1 MMIQA
6 AIAISI
12 AYFVLSALDPY
23 FLSWQCLTR
32 PIVIAPVTGLLIGDP
47 VQGIIMG
54 AALESI
60 FMGISAIGGQ
70 IPADATTAS
79 VIAVAYTI
87 LTGSDM
93 EAGLAL
99 ALPIGTAMAAIV
111 YGLMTPVWA
120 ALAPHWERL
129 ATSGNTRR
137 FNTQVMAVS
146 VLMALVPTVI
156 LFFAVAFGVTGL
168 NNLLAALPAWV
179 MAGLSS
185 AGAMMVGIGF
195 AILISMIW
203 SRVAG
208 AFFFL
213 GYVLVAYLQLD
224 TLPVAILGTVAA
236 LTLFF
241 IDKDIIDAKSTMQTA
256 KLATTDE
263 EFF

>member
-1 MMIQA
+1 MIQA
-6 AIAISI
+6 AIAVSI
-12 AYFVLSALDPY
+12 AYFVLTAIDPY
-23 FLSWQCLTR
+23 FISWQCLTR
-32 PIVIAPVTGLLIGDP
+32 PIVIAPVTGLLLGDP
-47 VQGIIMG
+47 AQGIIMG

-87 LTGSDM
+87 LTGADT

-99 ALPIGTAMAAIV
+99 ALPIGTAMAAVV
-111 YGLMTPVWA
+111 YSLMTPVWA
-120 ALAPHWERL
+120 AFAPHWERL
-129 ATSGNTRR
+129 AASGNPRK
-137 FNTQVMAVS
+137 FNIQVMAIS
-146 VLMALVPTVI
+146 ILMALVPTVI

-168 NNLLAALPAWV
+168 NNLLAALPSWV
-179 MAGLSS
+179 MAGLSA
-185 AGAMMVGIGF
+185 AGSMMVGIGF

-203 SRVAG
+203 SRTAG

-213 GYVLVAYLQLD
+213 GYVLVAYLKLD
-224 TLPVAILGTVAA
+224 TLPVAILGAVAA

-241 IDKDIIDAKSTMQTA
+241 IDKDIIEAKARVQTA
-256 KLATTDE
+256 QLADTDE

>member
-1 MMIQA
+1 MIQA
-6 AIAISI
+6 AVAVSI
-12 AYFVLSALDPY
+12 AYFVLSAIDPY

-32 PIVIAPVTGLLIGDP
+32 PIVIAPVTGLLLGNP
-47 VQGIIMG
+47 VEGIIMG

-70 IPADATTAS
+70 IPSDATSAS
-79 VIAVAYTI
+79 VIAVAYAI
-87 LTGSDM
+87 LTGANT

-129 ATSGNTRR
+129 AISGNTKR
-137 FNTQVMAVS
+137 FNWQGMGIS
-146 VLMALVPTVI
+146 ILMALVPTVI
-156 LFFAVAFGVTGL
+156 LFFAVAFGVNGL

-179 MAGLSS
+179 MTGLSA
-185 AGAMMVGIGF
+185 AGSMMVGIGF

-208 AFFFL
+208 SFFFL
-213 GYVLVAYLQLD
+213 GYVLVAYLKLD
-224 TLPVAILGTVAA
+224 TLPVAILGAVAA

-241 IDKDIIDAKSTMQTA
+241 IDKDIIEAKAGLRTA
-256 KLATTDE
+256 QLANTEE